1 MSGVETTPCLMWAAF
16 AISCTVA
23 SQAYEAARACWCC
36 SGHKDPPNAEE
47 DAPAPLPAPS
57 PHGQRPLLALPPPH
71 TDVDGPKGELVL
83 PPPPLYPPS
92 EDETDV
98 PGNTRLNQAP
108 AKDEEDAGKAST
120 DIYEAL
126 AKRPGDE
133 LTPPA
138 PSPKED
144 TNNDTADIT
153 VCTAV
158 PVRRLFTVVRCMQWL
173 SLLIFA
179 AMAYNLRL
187 ENSSLHAALQ
197 YMASM
202 AIVSVDSFTNT
213 IERTFGASQ
222 APEPIP
228 QTWESLIQE
237 VMVYVQS
244 AFQGE

>member
-1 MSGVETTPCLMWAAF
+1 MYTP
-16 AISCTVA
+16 
-23 SQAYEAARACWCC
+23 
-36 SGHKDPPNAEE
+36 P
-47 DAPAPLPAPS
+47 
-57 PHGQRPLLALPPPH
+57 
-71 TDVDGPKGELVL
+71 
-83 PPPPLYPPS
+83 

-98 PGNTRLNQAP
+98 PSNVDNRLNQAP
-108 AKDEEDAGKAST
+108 AKDEEDAIGKASIDT
-120 DIYEAL
+120 NEAL

-144 TNNDTADIT
+144 TTNDATADIT

-158 PVRRLFTVVRCMQWL
+158 PVRRLFTAVRCMQWL

-202 AIVSVDSFTNT
+202 AIVSVDSLTKT
-213 IERTFGASQ
+213 VETTFGVSQ
-222 APEPIP
+222 VPEPIQ

-237 VMVYVQS
+237 TIVYVQS